1 LANWDS
7 LENYGLDILRL
18 VDLSQD
24 ILRSKKFLENL
35 RLEFFSLM
43 LLSNAPSAI
52 VGNQV
57 NRECYMQVGCS
68 TPALE
73 PFCVVDF
80 GPYVTPEGF
89 EPSWHFVNWMQ
100 VDSFWALHRNPRCH
114 LCRFRPPIQQCH
126 LELTTQ
132 STKLNLHCTQPFIGG
147 SGFGV
152 LQISWNPTTLE
163 PSRTSDFR
171 VNKII
176 GNLNVTWEVRSKSH
190 AVLTVFF

>member
-1 LANWDS
+1 MGPGSSKNSEKFLEPQKKSGVWGVAIGESGFGDS

-57 NRECYMQVGCS
+57 NRECYMQVREHGCS

-73 PFCVVDF
+73 PFVSLDF
-80 GPYVTPEGF
+80 GLYVTPE
-89 EPSWHFVNWMQ
+89 
-100 VDSFWALHRNPRCH
+100 DSFWALHRNPQCH

-132 STKLNLHCTQPFIGG
+132 SAKLNLHCTQPFIGG

-171 VNKII
+171 VIK
-176 GNLNVTWEVRSKSH
+176 LWEI
-190 AVLTVFF
+190 